1 MYSKNEIESAEKRVV
16 SLFECLATTKMK
28 YVKTIISHGPHLSY
42 VKKAL
47 NEAGY
52 KYEIEYSTLTIEV

>member
-1 MYSKNEIESAEKRVV
+1 MYSKYEIESAEKTVI
-16 SLFECLATTKMK
+16 SILECLATTKVNF
-28 YVKTIISHGPHLSY
+28 VKTIIDSDVSLKY

-52 KYEIEYSTLTIEV
+52 KFEIQGYYLTIEV